1 LQNDPAI
8 VRCDDLVRTYRTPTG
23 EVQALR
29 GVSAE
34 FPRGMVTAVV
44 GPSGS
49 GKSSLLRLIAG
60 MDRPTTGTLAV
71 DGMHLSGASARAR
84 RHLRRH
90 RLGYVFQRPSDN
102 FVGHLTVADHMRLAA
117 GRSRS
122 GAELSE
128 VLDRLGIGH
137 RADHLA
143 EGLSGGEQ
151 QRAAFAQAL
160 ATGAPLVVADEPT
173 AELDGASA
181 DGVLRR
187 IEDLADLGVS
197 FILATHDPAVIAA
210 SDHRVELEHGRLRGA
225 SHAEG
230 DGAGSEAPPE
240 LPWPA
245 SDEPFWGDGHE
256 IVRVAG
262 VSKTYGEGAEAV
274 DALTDVLLQAREGE
288 IVALVGRSGSG
299 KTTLLHTIAGWES
312 PDEGTIE
319 VPGGRTK
326 DWAHIAVVPQ
336 RLGLMD
342 ELSVEENVGYPARV
356 AGELPARLDL
366 VDGLLRRFGLHD
378 LRRRYPRETS
388 LGEQQRTA
396 LARALIVRPRLLIA
410 DEPTGHQDAGW
421 TSRIF
426 DTLREAT
433 ALGTCCIVATH
444 DEGLTR
450 YADRILP
457 MSDGRIAG

>member
-1 LQNDPAI
+1 M
-8 VRCDDLVRTYRTPTG
+8 VRTYRSPTG

-34 FPRGMVTAVV
+34 FPRGRVTAVV

-60 MDRPTTGTLAV
+60 LDRPTAGGLTV
-71 DGMHLSGASARAR
+71 DGTQVSRASARAR
-84 RHLRRH
+84 RHLRRR

-122 GAELSE
+122 GAELSQ

-173 AELDGASA
+173 AELDGSSA

-187 IEDLADLGVS
+187 IRDLADLGVS

-225 SHAEG
+225 IHDDR
-230 DGAGSEAPPE
+230 DGARTEAPPE

-245 SDEPFWGDGHE
+245 SDEPYWGDGGE

-262 VSKTYGEGAEAV
+262 LSKTYGEGVEAV
-274 DALTDVLLQAREGE
+274 DALSDVGLQAREGE

-312 PDEGTIE
+312 PDRGSVE

-326 DWAHIAVVPQ
+326 DWSHIAVVPQ

-342 ELSVEENVGYPARV
+342 ELSVEENVGYPSRV
-356 AGELPARLDL
+356 AGASSDRRDL
-366 VDGLLRRFGLHD
+366 VDGLLRRFGLYD

-388 LGEQQRTA
+388 MGEQQRTA

-426 DTLREAT
+426 ETLREAA

-450 YADRILP
+450 YADRILA
-457 MSDGRIAG
+457 MSDGRITA